1 MIGRRRVCAGAKG
14 ALFVLVGVGL
24 ASTAGCSHRETK
36 VVPEVLVEGGPG
48 MAKAPP
54 KIDAVEHP
62 SPTPSATPFVSRCEG
77 VTLVLTKI
85 VVRDGYAYP
94 ALELRNT
101 GKSPVKLMA
110 TGDGSSED
118 MRNPSLAFTLSG
130 KVYPPRRECGN
141 VNGLAE
147 EDLVT
152 LSPGQTKV
160 LEWVSPIAAEKGHH
174 TLRATYR
181 NDPASAVLR
190 GIAPPADE
198 ALIAR
203 ARATVPCELTSNT
216 LELDMK

>member
-1 MIGRRRVCAGAKG
+1 MIGRHPVCARASG

-24 ASTAGCSHRETK
+24 GSTAGCSHRETK
-36 VVPEVLVEGGPG
+36 VVPEVLAEGGPG

-54 KIDAVEHP
+54 KIDTVEKP
-62 SPTPSATPFVSRCEG
+62 SPAPSATPFVSRCEG
-77 VTLVLTKI
+77 VTLVLTKV
-85 VVRDGYAYP
+85 VVRDGYAFP
-94 ALELRNT
+94 VLELRNT

-147 EDLVT
+147 EDLLT
-152 LSPGQTKV
+152 LAPGQTKV

-181 NDPASAVLR
+181 NDPESAVLR
-190 GIAPPADE
+190 GVAPPADE

-203 ARATVPCELTSNT
+203 ARATIPCQLTSNT
-216 LELDMK
+216 LDFDMK

>member
-1 MIGRRRVCAGAKG
+1 MRDRRRTPRFGATS
-14 ALFVLVGVGL
+14 AFVGL
-24 ASTAGCSHRETK
+24 GLVLLATAGCSRPETK
-36 VVPEVLVEGGPG
+36 VLPEVNLEGGPG

-54 KIDAVEHP
+54 KIDTAAP
-62 SPTPSATPFVSRCEG
+62 APSAAPFASRCEG
-77 VTLVLTKI
+77 VSLVLTKV
-85 VVRDGYAYP
+85 VVRDGYAF
-94 ALELRNT
+94 AGLELRNT
-101 GKSPVKLMA
+101 GKSAVKLMA

-130 KVYPPRRECGN
+130 KPYPPRRECGN

-152 LSPGQTKV
+152 LAPGQTKV
-160 LEWVSPIAAEKGHH
+160 LDWVSPVAADKGHH

-190 GIAPPADE
+190 GVAPPADE

-216 LELDMK
+216 LDFDMK